1 MFILASSLSF
11 YVILERDFQRVYVY
25 CDFSRALLLLCFVQF
40 LQLVFILSY
49 CILCFKI
56 SREKKAN
63 AECLLSKGTH
73 CVNRLSGH
81 KGLEKTLF
89 LMVSKIPKGILCFL
103 LIFFSFMIL
112 FTSDFSL
119 GGQIMGPHLE
129 FHKMLCL
136 VTITQDLSYEV
147 YHGYVRWL
155 SRSRCCQV

>member
-1 MFILASSLSF
+1 MLNVC
-11 YVILERDFQRVYVY
+11 YP
-25 CDFSRALLLLCFVQF
+25 
-40 LQLVFILSY
+40 
-49 CILCFKI
+49 
-56 SREKKAN
+56 KA
-63 AECLLSKGTH
+63 TH

-119 GGQIMGPHLE
+119 GGHIMGPHLE

-136 VTITQDLSYEV
+136 VTMTQDLSYKV

-155 SRSRCCQV
+155 SRSRCLLPTLTIWASPLKPTWWEEWTHFLKLNPHPLMHCSNCVPPLPNKHTN